1 MTMNADADEKY
12 SLGNSENLAQ
22 TIRMQLSAVNV
33 LPNNPKISH
42 ITKRDMFQLNI
53 SSEWWKIC

>member
-22 TIRMQLSAVNV
+22 TIRMQLSAVNE

-42 ITKRDMFQLNI
+42 ITKRDMLQLNI
-53 SSEWWKIC
+53 SSE

>member
-42 ITKRDMFQLNI
+42 VTKRDMFQLNI
-53 SSEWWKIC
+53 SSE